1 MNKEGDFLTLIKEI
15 IPPTINHTIT
25 KYTVNQRYRIIF
37 INDKGVCYLSN
48 NDTPENMKTYSE
60 QVLNGKITEEEKIKK
75 IKKTCS
81 IWLPN
86 QLDEY
91 FINIQEVRKEKI
103 ANIKKKFKC

>member
-15 IPPTINHTIT
+15 VSQSTNYIVTN
-25 KYTVNQRYRIIF
+25 YTVNQRYRIIF
-37 INDKGVCYLSN
+37 INDKGTYYIAN
-48 NDTPENMKTYSE
+48 NDTPENMRTYSE
-60 QVLNGKITEEEKIKK
+60 EVVNGKITEEEKIKK

-81 IWLPN
+81 IWAPMN
-86 QLDEY
+86 VDEY